1 MSKTILITGATDG
14 IGLETAKKLLQQG
27 HTILAHGRNGEKL
40 NKLKKELATTGKI
53 ETYLADL
60 SSKDAVLYLAKEVAK
75 NHSSINVLINN
86 AAVLKTTDVVTTDG
100 LDVRFVVNTLA
111 PYLLTKKLLPLL
123 KGSGRVINVA
133 SAAQASVNFH
143 ALSGK
148 AITLTDMEAY
158 SQSKLALIMWSTS
171 MSKIVD
177 PNETIFVSVNPGSLL
192 GTKMVKEAFNIEGK
206 SISIGA
212 DILVKLAIHY
222 ESTTISGKYFDNDL
236 NQFRIHHPD
245 ALDKQRCHDLLNTM
259 NDILQFS

>member
-1 MSKTILITGATDG
+1 
-14 IGLETAKKLLQQG
+14 
-27 HTILAHGRNGEKL
+27 
-40 NKLKKELATTGKI
+40 
-53 ETYLADL
+53 
-60 SSKDAVLYLAKEVAK
+60 
-75 NHSSINVLINN
+75 VLINN
-86 AAVLKTTDVVTTDG
+86 AAVLKTSDVVTTDG
-100 LDVRFVVNTLA
+100 LDVRFFVNTLA

-123 KGSGRVINVA
+123 KDSGRVINVA

-143 ALSGK
+143 ELSGK
-148 AITLTDMEAY
+148 ASALTDMEAY
-158 SQSKLALIMWSTS
+158 SQSKLALIMWSTT

-245 ALDKQRCHDLLNTM
+245 ALDKQRCHDLLKTM
-259 NDILQFS
+259 NDILQLS

>member
-14 IGLETAKKLLQQG
+14 IGLETSKKLVQRG
-27 HTILAHGRNGEKL
+27 HIILAHGRNEEKL
-40 NKLKKELATTGKI
+40 DKLKKELATSRI

-75 NHSSINVLINN
+75 NHSNINVLINN
-86 AAVLKTTDVVTTDG
+86 AAVLKTSDVMTTDG

-133 SAAQASVNFH
+133 SAAQAPVNFQ
-143 ALSGK
+143 ALIGK
-148 AITLTDMEAY
+148 ITNLTDMEAY
-158 SQSKLALIMWSTS
+158 SQSKLGLIMWSTT
-171 MSKIVD
+171 MSKIVN

-212 DILVKLAIHY
+212 DILVKLAIHS
-222 ESTTISGKYFDNDL
+222 ESNTISGKYFDNDL
-236 NQFRIHHPD
+236 NQFRVHHPD
-245 ALDKQRCHDLLNTM
+245 ALNKQKCHNLLKTM
-259 NDILQFS
+259 NDILQLA